1 MDERDSPNMLDNMPR
16 GTICIEDIE
25 IGMSRHLMKVITD
38 RDIELF
44 AEVSTDRNPVHL
56 DDSYAQD
63 TIFEGRI
70 AHGMLT
76 ASFISTVLGTRL
88 PGPGCIYL
96 SQNLRFLAPV
106 RIGDTVKA
114 LARVASLDM
123 AKRRARFA
131 CHCEVNGK
139 IVVEGEATVFV
150 PSRG

>member
-1 MDERDSPNMLDNMPR
+1 MATGADTMSSYFL
-16 GTICIEDIE
+16 EDLE
-25 IGMSRHLMKVITD
+25 LGMEASHEKTVSED
-38 RDIELF
+38 DIASF
-44 AEVSTDRNPVHL
+44 AEVSGDYNPVHM
-56 DDSYAQD
+56 DENYAAG
-63 TIFEGRI
+63 TFFKCRI

-123 AKRRARFA
+123 TKRRAQFA

-139 IVVEGEATVFV
+139 IVVEGEAMVFV
-150 PSRG
+150 PSRA

>member
-1 MDERDSPNMLDNMPR
+1 MLQRNNGNGADTMSSYFF
-16 GTICIEDIE
+16 EDLE
-25 IGMSRHLMKVITD
+25 LGMEASHEKTVSED
-38 RDIELF
+38 DIASF
-44 AEVSTDRNPVHL
+44 AEVSGDYNPVHM
-56 DDSYAQD
+56 DEDYAAG
-63 TIFEGRI
+63 TFFKSRI

-123 AKRRARFA
+123 TKRRAQFA

-139 IVVEGEATVFV
+139 IVVEGEAMVFV

>member
-1 MDERDSPNMLDNMPR
+1 MGSESNIMEEKILKGIISFVNYEKHFA
-16 GTICIEDIE
+16 TIEY
-25 IGMSRHLMKVITD
+25 
-38 RDIELF
+38 
-44 AEVSTDRNPVHL
+44 EVGAKKKSVNCKTGL
-56 DDSYAQD
+56 EE
-63 TIFEGRI
+63 TGRKTQ
-70 AHGMLT
+70 H
-76 ASFISTVLGTRL
+76 F
-88 PGPGCIYL
+88 
-96 SQNLRFLAPV
+96 

>member
-1 MDERDSPNMLDNMPR
+1 MNEDYAA
-16 GTICIEDIE
+16 GTFFK
-25 IGMSRHLMKVITD
+25 S
-38 RDIELF
+38 
-44 AEVSTDRNPVHL
+44 
-56 DDSYAQD
+56 
-63 TIFEGRI
+63 RI

-88 PGPGCIYL
+88 PGTGCIYL

-123 AKRRARFA
+123 TRRRAQFA

-139 IVVEGEATVFV
+139 IVVEGEAMVFV
-150 PSRG
+150 PSRA

>member
-1 MDERDSPNMLDNMPR
+1 MSSYFF
-16 GTICIEDIE
+16 EDLE
-25 IGMSRHLMKVITD
+25 VGMEASHEKMVSEG
-38 RDIELF
+38 DIANF
-44 AEVSTDRNPVHL
+44 AEVSGDYNPVHM
-56 DDSYAQD
+56 DETYAAG
-63 TIFEGRI
+63 TFFKSRI

-114 LARVASLDM
+114 LARVAGLDM
-123 AKRRARFA
+123 AKRRAQFA

-139 IVVEGEATVFV
+139 IVVEGEAMVFV
-150 PSRG
+150 PSRS

>member
-1 MDERDSPNMLDNMPR
+1 MLQRNNGNGADTMSSYFF
-16 GTICIEDIE
+16 EDLE
-25 IGMSRHLMKVITD
+25 LGMEASHEKTVSED
-38 RDIELF
+38 DIASF
-44 AEVSTDRNPVHL
+44 AEVSGDYNPVHM
-56 DDSYAQD
+56 DEDYAAG
-63 TIFEGRI
+63 TFFKSRI

-123 AKRRARFA
+123 TRRRAQFA

-139 IVVEGEATVFV
+139 IVVEGEAMVFV

>member
-1 MDERDSPNMLDNMPR
+1 MLRRNNGDGADTMSSYF
-16 GTICIEDIE
+16 IENLELGMEASHEKTVSENDIA
-25 IGMSRHLMKVITD
+25 S
-38 RDIELF
+38 F
-44 AEVSTDRNPVHL
+44 AEVSGDYNPVHM
-56 DDSYAQD
+56 DEDYAAG
-63 TIFEGRI
+63 TFFKSRI

-123 AKRRARFA
+123 AKRRAQFA

-139 IVVEGEATVFV
+139 IVVEGEAMVFV
-150 PSRG
+150 PSRA

>member
-1 MDERDSPNMLDNMPR
+1 MLQRNNGNGADTMSSYFF
-16 GTICIEDIE
+16 EDLE
-25 IGMSRHLMKVITD
+25 LGMEASHEKTVSED
-38 RDIELF
+38 DIASF
-44 AEVSTDRNPVHL
+44 AEVSGDYNPVHMNE
-56 DDSYAQD
+56 DYAAG
-63 TIFEGRI
+63 TFFKSRI

-123 AKRRARFA
+123 TRRRAQFA
-131 CHCEVNGK
+131 CYCEVNGK
-139 IVVEGEATVFV
+139 IVVEGEAMVFV
-150 PSRG
+150 PSRA

>member
-1 MDERDSPNMLDNMPR
+1 MLQRNNGNGADTMSSYFF
-16 GTICIEDIE
+16 EDLE
-25 IGMSRHLMKVITD
+25 LGMEASHEKTVSED
-38 RDIELF
+38 DIASF
-44 AEVSTDRNPVHL
+44 AEVSGDYNPVHMNE
-56 DDSYAQD
+56 DYAAG
-63 TIFEGRI
+63 TFFKSRI

-123 AKRRARFA
+123 TRRRAQFA

-139 IVVEGEATVFV
+139 IVVEGEAMVFV
-150 PSRG
+150 PSRA

>member
-1 MDERDSPNMLDNMPR
+1 MLQRNNGDKLTPMSSYF
-16 GTICIEDIE
+16 IEDLE
-25 IGMSRHLMKVITD
+25 LGMEASHEKTVSED
-38 RDIELF
+38 DINSF
-44 AEVSTDRNPVHL
+44 ADVSGDYNPVHM
-56 DDSYAQD
+56 DEAYAAG
-63 TIFEGRI
+63 TFFKSRI

-123 AKRRARFA
+123 AKRRAQFA
-131 CHCEVNGK
+131 CHCEVDGK

>member
-1 MDERDSPNMLDNMPR
+1 MLQRNNGNGADTMSSYFF
-16 GTICIEDIE
+16 EDLE
-25 IGMSRHLMKVITD
+25 LGMEASHEKTVSED
-38 RDIELF
+38 DIASF
-44 AEVSTDRNPVHL
+44 AEVSGDYNPVHM
-56 DDSYAQD
+56 DEDYAAG
-63 TIFEGRI
+63 TFFKSRI

-106 RIGDTVKA
+106 RIGNTVKA

-123 AKRRARFA
+123 TKRRAQFA

-139 IVVEGEATVFV
+139 IVVEGEAMVFV

>member
-1 MDERDSPNMLDNMPR
+1 MLQCNNGNGADTMSSYFF
-16 GTICIEDIE
+16 EDLE
-25 IGMSRHLMKVITD
+25 LGMEASHEKTVSED
-38 RDIELF
+38 DIASF
-44 AEVSTDRNPVHL
+44 AEVSGDYNPVHM
-56 DDSYAQD
+56 DEDYAAG
-63 TIFEGRI
+63 TFFKSRI

-123 AKRRARFA
+123 TRRRAQFS

-139 IVVEGEATVFV
+139 IVVEGEAMVFV

>member
-1 MDERDSPNMLDNMPR
+1 MLQRNNGNGADTMSSYFF
-16 GTICIEDIE
+16 EDLE
-25 IGMSRHLMKVITD
+25 LGMEASHEKTVSED
-38 RDIELF
+38 DIASF
-44 AEVSTDRNPVHL
+44 AEVSGDYNPVHM
-56 DDSYAQD
+56 DEDYAAG
-63 TIFEGRI
+63 TFFKSRI

-123 AKRRARFA
+123 SRRRAQFA

-139 IVVEGEATVFV
+139 IVVEGEAMVFV

>member
-1 MDERDSPNMLDNMPR
+1 MLQCNNGNGADTMSSYFF
-16 GTICIEDIE
+16 EDLE
-25 IGMSRHLMKVITD
+25 LGMEASHEKTVSED
-38 RDIELF
+38 DIASF
-44 AEVSTDRNPVHL
+44 AEVSGDYNPVHM
-56 DDSYAQD
+56 DEAYASG
-63 TIFEGRI
+63 TFFKSRI

-88 PGPGCIYL
+88 PSPGCIYL

-123 AKRRARFA
+123 AKRRAQFA

-139 IVVEGEATVFV
+139 IVVEGEAMVFV

>member
-1 MDERDSPNMLDNMPR
+1 MLQRNIGNGVDTMSSYFF
-16 GTICIEDIE
+16 EDLE
-25 IGMSRHLMKVITD
+25 LGMEASHEKTASED
-38 RDIELF
+38 DIASF
-44 AEVSTDRNPVHL
+44 AEVSGDYNPVQM
-56 DDSYAQD
+56 DEDYAPE
-63 TIFEGRI
+63 TFFKSRI

-123 AKRRARFA
+123 TSRRAQFA

-139 IVVEGEATVFV
+139 IVVEGEAMVFL

>member
-1 MDERDSPNMLDNMPR
+1 MLQRNNGNGA
-16 GTICIEDIE
+16 GTMSSYFFEDLE
-25 IGMSRHLMKVITD
+25 LGMEASHEKTVSED
-38 RDIELF
+38 DIASF
-44 AEVSTDRNPVHL
+44 AEVSGDYNPVHM
-56 DDSYAQD
+56 DEDYAAG
-63 TIFEGRI
+63 TFFKSRI

-123 AKRRARFA
+123 TKRRAQFA

-139 IVVEGEATVFV
+139 IVVEGEAMVFV
-150 PSRG
+150 PSRA

>member
-1 MDERDSPNMLDNMPR
+1 MLQRNNGNGADTMSSYFF
-16 GTICIEDIE
+16 EDLE
-25 IGMSRHLMKVITD
+25 LGMEASHEKTVSED
-38 RDIELF
+38 DIASF
-44 AEVSTDRNPVHL
+44 AEVSGDYNPVHM
-56 DDSYAQD
+56 DEDYAAG
-63 TIFEGRI
+63 TFFKSRI

-123 AKRRARFA
+123 TRRRAQFA

-139 IVVEGEATVFV
+139 IVVEGEAMVFV
-150 PSRG
+150 PSRA